1 MISYAQNFED
11 IMLSRAFRGLSDGFY
26 VDAGAWD
33 PVVDSV
39 TKHFY
44 DLGWSGLNI
53 EPHPVYYERLLS
65 ERPRDRNLQCALGE
79 CHELRTFY
87 MYENGGT
94 STLRSEWSTLFEHND
109 RMNEVMVQIQPLA
122 DLLNDIPTDTH
133 FFKIDT
139 EGWELSVL
147 KGCNWEKFR
156 PRIVLIESVHPSTH
170 EGVEQEWEPFL
181 LAQGYEF
188 AYFDGLNRFYVAREH
203 SQLRQ
208 HFTAPPNVFDDFKL
222 FREVVFQDQM
232 AGMLA
237 ATRQEL
243 DDMGQRLSE
252 PLSIRWQPPSQELQ
266 LTVHELRHLV
276 SEAVSRICSMQ
287 REIQDLEGD
296 ARTARLWAARVTEQR
311 LVEEIGRAIY
321 MDGSHRQL
329 INPQA

>member
-1 MISYAQNFED
+1 M
-11 IMLSRAFRGLSDGFY
+11 
-26 VDAGAWD
+26 GA
-33 PVVDSV
+33 
-39 TKHFY
+39 
-44 DLGWSGLNI
+44 
-53 EPHPVYYERLLS
+53 
-65 ERPRDRNLQCALGE
+65 
-79 CHELRTFY
+79 
-87 MYENGGT
+87 
-94 STLRSEWSTLFEHND
+94 
-109 RMNEVMVQIQPLA
+109 
-122 DLLNDIPTDTH
+122 
-133 FFKIDT
+133 
-139 EGWELSVL
+139 
-147 KGCNWEKFR
+147 
-156 PRIVLIESVHPSTH
+156 
-170 EGVEQEWEPFL
+170 FL

-208 HFTAPPNVFDDFKL
+208 HFTVPPNVFDDFKL

-243 DDMGQRLSE
+243 DDMGRRLSE